1 MAQPLDKTPT
11 KNTHH
16 DRIRGVFSTQVL
28 TKVGTGTTMRKT
40 IQKSYWFA
48 QELEDGSNIEV
59 QPLNVNY
66 VPSGPKTVLPMDEFL
81 EKFSPEPE
89 FYTGTVMPK
98 MRELEKTIARGDRHR
113 KQGESYS
120 AEYEYGKATKVDEE
134 NVRANFGLGLT
145 YLQRGATDKAQDI
158 FERLIKIEAAYESEH
173 KHLFNEFG
181 INLRKNKMISQ
192 AMEYY
197 NKALELSATDENL
210 LYNVARVYFE
220 LKDYAKTHEMLTKAL
235 EINPD
240 MEEAQKFI
248 AYLEAKGLIAK
259 KQ

>member
-1 MAQPLDKTPT
+1 MAQPLDKTSS
-11 KNTHH
+11 NNAHH
-16 DRIRGVFSTQVL
+16 DRIKGVFSTQIL

-48 QELEDGSNIEV
+48 QELEDGNVEV

-66 VPSGPKTVLPMDEFL
+66 VPSGPKKVLPPDEFL
-81 EKFSPEPE
+81 EKFAPEPE

-120 AEYEYGKATKVDEE
+120 AEYEYGNATKVDEE

-158 FERLIKIEAAYESEH
+158 FERLLKIEAAYEREH

-197 NKALELSATDENL
+197 NKALELSETDENL

-248 AYLEAKGLIAK
+248 AYLEAKGLIA
-259 KQ
+259 QGQ

>member
-1 MAQPLDKTPT
+1 MAQTLDKTPT
-11 KNTHH
+11 TEAHH
-16 DRIRGVFSTQVL
+16 DRIKGVFSTQVL

-48 QELEDGSNIEV
+48 QELENGNMEV

-66 VPSGPKTVLPMDEFL
+66 VPSGPKNMLPMDEFL

-113 KQGESYS
+113 KRGESFS
-120 AEYEYGKATKVDEE
+120 AEYEYGNATKVDEE

-158 FERLIKIEAAYESEH
+158 FERLIKIEAAYETEH

-181 INLRKNKMISQ
+181 INLRKNKMVSQ

-197 NKALELSATDENL
+197 NKAMELSQTDENL
-210 LYNVARVYFE
+210 FYNVARVYFE
-220 LKDYAKTHEMLTKAL
+220 LKDYAKTHEMLVKAL

-248 AYLEAKGLIAK
+248 AYLQAKGLIAK
-259 KQ
+259 AQ

>member
-11 KNTHH
+11 KDAHH

-40 IQKSYWFA
+40 IQKSYWFV
-48 QELEDGSNIEV
+48 QELENGSIEV

-66 VPSGPKTVLPMDEFL
+66 VPSGPKNVLPMDDFL

-113 KQGESYS
+113 KRGESFS
-120 AEYEYGKATKVDEE
+120 AEYEYGNATKVDEE

-158 FERLIKIEAAYESEH
+158 FERLIKIEAAYETEH

-181 INLRKNKMISQ
+181 MNLRKNKMIDQ

-197 NKALELSATDENL
+197 NKAMELSKTDENL
-210 LYNVARVYFE
+210 FYNVARVYFE
-220 LKDYAKTHEMLTKAL
+220 LQDYAKTHEMLTKAL
-235 EINPD
+235 ELNPD

-248 AYLEAKGLIAK
+248 AYLQAKGLIA
-259 KQ
+259 QGQ

>member
-1 MAQPLDKTPT
+1 
-11 KNTHH
+11 
-16 DRIRGVFSTQVL
+16 
-28 TKVGTGTTMRKT
+28 
-40 IQKSYWFA
+40 
-48 QELEDGSNIEV
+48 
-59 QPLNVNY
+59 
-66 VPSGPKTVLPMDEFL
+66 MDEFL